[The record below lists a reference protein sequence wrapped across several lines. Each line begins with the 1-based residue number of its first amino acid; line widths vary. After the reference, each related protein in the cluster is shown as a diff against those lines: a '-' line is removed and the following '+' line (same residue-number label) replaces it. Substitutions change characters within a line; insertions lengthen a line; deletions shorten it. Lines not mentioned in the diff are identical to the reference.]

1 MIEPPAGVSRVTGES
16 LVRMVV
22 FALLLIL
29 IVSLG
34 IMSASIHRV
43 KSLIRE
49 NRPSGLP
56 LAELRSIAGCVIYEQ
71 RLLVGTDQR
80 RMA

>member
-1 MIEPPAGVSRVTGES
+1 MIELPAGVSRATGET

-56 LAELRSIAGCVIYEQ
+56 LAELRSIAGYVIYEQ
-71 RLLVGTDQR
+71 W
-80 RMA
+80 